1 MKKLLLVLLV
11 VALASVLFVG
21 CDFIT
26 PAEGEGEGEGETG
39 VIVAILDSI
48 ELLGKTYVKSGTHD
62 LTVTFPTPVVGT
74 VSAVIGYCSG
84 DYSKDIIDDFLM
96 MMGESVVLF
105 PNADKTIWTGSGNFK
120 IDWEDD
126 CCASYVMVTSGECED
141 EVCIKFP
148 VIIDVGKP
156 YAKIGVVADDCTC
169 EGIALTFT
177 STTTSPECAAGK
189 ECCGDYCTGLASW
202 AIDIYAEDPF
212 DKCCDTPCVPPIY
225 SCSGTECPISCV
237 TDCLPEEGTSG
248 YVADGYYVVTTLLDE
263 LGNKIR
269 YYVILNPLDAGFVA
283 AVKGQTASLEVPLV
297 EFLQDKVAAG
307 TSGDGVCSWFCRETG
322 QGYDTGEYGF
332 CVDSPQNVIWGQPDC
347 DLL

>member
-11 VALASVLFVG
+11 VALASFLFVG
-21 CDFIT
+21 CIPSV
-26 PAEGEGEGEGETG
+26 PAEGEGEGEGEG
-39 VIVAILDSI
+39 EVVVAIAGSIVLD
-48 ELLGKTYVKSGTHD
+48 GKTYVKSGTHD
-62 LTVTFPTPVVGT
+62 VTVTFPAPVKGT

-96 MMGESVVLF
+96 MMGENVVLF
-105 PNADKTIWTGSGNFK
+105 PNADKTIWTGSGGFG
-120 IDWEDD
+120 IDWDYD

-141 EVCIKFP
+141 EICIKFP

-177 STTTSPECAAGK
+177 STTTSYECAAGE

-202 AIDIYAEDPF
+202 AIDIYPEDPF

-237 TDCLPEEGTSG
+237 TDCLPQYDMTG
-248 YVADGYYVVTTLLDE
+248 YVKDGYYVVTTLLDE
-263 LGNKIR
+263 LGNKTR
-269 YYVILNPLDAGFVA
+269 YYVSLDPFDEDFVT
-283 AVKGQTASLEVPLV
+283 AVTGQTASLEVPL
-297 EFLQDKVAAG
+297 EEYLQDKVAAG
-307 TSGDGVCSWFCRETG
+307 TSGWGVCSWFCRLINED
-322 QGYDTGEYGF
+322 YDTGEYGF
-332 CVDSPQNVIWGQPDC
+332 CIDTPQNVIWGQGDCIPD
-347 DLL
+347 